1 MAIGVTNRA
10 SNGDTSN
17 ATTYT
22 SASFT
27 PGTGGSLL
35 VACFAATRGSGANP
49 DIPSVSDTLGTHL
62 TWVQVADF
70 LYGSI
75 GANRY
80 RMTIFAARAPAIP
93 SAMQVIPT
101 YAGALTGC
109 AWSIFEVTGT
119 DVANGVYPN
128 CFPQAVNTAANST
141 GASASVTLSAAGN
154 AANRAFLFAAHN
166 ANEVYALATN
176 WVGIGSG
183 NYASPAIAAQSQ
195 WNSTAFDTNPNTSW
209 STSAVFGMIG
219 LEIKA
224 LVATPTYSLIV
235 DSASYAVAANDV
247 NFGIKIPVTTA
258 NFALTVNPI
267 QPIWNVN
274 CPVGLFY
281 LPSQNS
287 MDPVILNDAS
297 IDGTVFG
304 GNWFDLEQNEGVY
317 TFNSHLGGGTGT
329 TLDDMVALVA
339 AANKPCRLSFNTG
352 GGGHT
357 AYGGSQPDWLDA
369 YLTAKGTQ
377 FMTLTGSHGLVK
389 FPVFWDPWYL
399 AKVIALVQA
408 VANHIGP
415 LSQLKLV
422 YVPWVN
428 ANTDDW
434 NIGSMSPVADGQAPT
449 GSSPQS
455 RWVAMCGAG
464 SPYPGYSD
472 VGAALIDAGAQL
484 YAAFASIFP
493 GKIITTSIG
502 RLEDAG
508 FLMNPGGSTNHGRNI
523 IETVLS
529 AAQVA
534 HPGRIAVQKNSMNGN
549 PVGGAPY
556 PIPTPPAI
564 SKDFYDLY
572 YMHLT
577 YGMHVGCQMTWH
589 SFGDSACSP
598 DNFGGSRMNGSG
610 GCADSTEL
618 SRLAGEKTKAYKGK
632 WAEVYEI
639 DLDNL
644 GSTNADP
651 ATGLTIY
658 DVNKHVHR
666 TLVSGWYIN
675 FGSNENN
682 NGGAGPITLQPTGNY
697 AFGLGAVNFRLQSLS
712 IAPATAGYA
721 FGLGAVNFKVLITGG
736 QASYPYVLRDIG
748 LLMKRKVVPATIN
761 YGLSIGAVN
770 FRVSRKVAPTTPN
783 YQFGLRLVNFIVT
796 MPVDTASFGVAVS
809 DVHFPRGQQID
820 ANSYPV
826 NFSSVG
832 LRARRI
838 LTVDTANVAFAIN
851 DVGLSKS
858 QNILR
863 VTTANY
869 PLTLYAISVPVQLT
883 FETAAFGY
891 ELNVVGLDYEPLVPP
906 PSPLQDLAQFPPG
919 SKIYVTQQGD
929 RWDLISLRVYGMQRG
944 SDHHMD
950 TLLGANPAL
959 QDFSELPGGVFVLVP
974 SLPVQ
979 TDIPL
984 VPWKRATVS
993 TPA

>member
-183 NYASPAIAAQSQ
+183 NYASPAMAVQSQ

-209 STSAVFGMIG
+209 ATSAVFGMIG

-224 LVATPTYSLIV
+224 LVAAPTYSLIV
-235 DSASYAVAANDV
+235 DSVSYAVAANDV

-258 NFALTVNPI
+258 NFALAVNPI
-267 QPIWNVN
+267 SPIWNVA
-274 CPVGLFY
+274 PLRGFIY
-281 LPSQNS
+281 LPSGNS
-287 MDPVILNDAS
+287 VNTTILADTMV
-297 IDGTVFG
+297 DGFVLG
-304 GNWFDLEQNEGVY
+304 GNWYDLEPTEGTYNFTSV
-317 TFNSHLGGGTGT
+317 LAGD
-329 TLDDMVALVA
+329 TLHDMLAMAVTSG
-339 AANKPCRLSFNTG
+339 KPCRLSLNLG
-352 GGGHT
+352 GAQQNAGGQKPNW
-357 AYGGSQPDWLDA
+357 SDA
-369 YLTAKGTQ
+369 YFTGKGSTFISFKYQ
-377 FMTLTGSHGLVK
+377 GATISI
-389 FPVFWDPWYL
+389 PVFWDPWFI
-399 AKVIALVQA
+399 AKHIALVQA
-408 VANHIGP
+408 VAAYIGSFP
-415 LSQLKLV
+415 LLKTVFISLA
-422 YVPWVN
+422 P
-428 ANTDDW
+428 AQTDDW
-434 NIGSMSPVADGQAPT
+434 GLGSISANPDTVPPT
-449 GSSPQS
+449 GSSLQS
-455 RWVAMCGAG
+455 RYQTAMTH
-464 SPYPGYSD
+464 YPSYGGD
-472 VGAALIDAGAQL
+472 MGAAMIDAGNQL
-484 YAAFASIFP
+484 YAAYAAAFP
-493 GKIITTSIG
+493 GKILTTSVG
-502 RLEDAG
+502 RLDDPG
-508 FLMNPGGSTNHGRNI
+508 FLLNPGGSSNNGRNVV
-523 IETVLS
+523 ETILS
-529 AAQVA
+529 NAATA
-534 HPGRIAVQKNSMNGN
+534 HPGRIAVQKHNMNG
-549 PVGGAPY
+549 GGVPY
-556 PIPTPPAI
+556 PVPTPPPT
-564 SKDFYDLY
+564 SSDWYDVY
-572 YMHLT
+572 YYHLA
-577 YGMHVGCQMTWH
+577 YGYYVGVQMVWAAYQ
-589 SFGDSACSP
+589 DMACSP
-598 DNFGGSRMNGSG
+598 NNFGAQRMNSGTGSP
-610 GCADSTEL
+610 CMDSTLMLRSAIE
-618 SRLAGEKTKAYKGK
+618 RTKAYKGG
-632 WAEVYEI
+632 WAEIYEK
-639 DLDNL
+639 DWQGL
-644 GSTNADP
+644 GHTNADP
-651 ATGLTIY
+651 VTTDLY
-658 DVNKHVHR
+658 DMVKHGHR
-666 TLVSGWYIN
+666 TLALGYYVN
-675 FGSNENN
+675 FGSNESSN
-682 NGGAGPITLQPTGNY
+682 PISLHATGNY

-712 IAPATAGYA
+712 IAPATIGYA

-748 LLMKRKVVPATIN
+748 LVMSRKVSPATIN
-761 YGLSIGAVN
+761 YGLSLGAVS
-770 FRVSRKVAPTTPN
+770 FRVSRKVAPTTLN

-796 MPVDTASFGVAVS
+796 MPVDTASFGLAVS

-826 NFSSVG
+826 TFSSVA

-838 LTVDTANVAFAIN
+838 LTVDTANIPLALN

-869 PLTLYAISVPVQLT
+869 PLTLYAIGVPVQLT

-891 ELNVVGLDYEPLVPP
+891 ELNVVGLDYEPLVQP

-974 SLPVQ
+974 PLPVQ
-979 TDIPL
+979 TDIVL